1 MTCVRLCM
9 FINEANMSEKHRVLP
24 SWMSK
29 KEKVKEK
36 EPLKSRRKR
45 KAARAAFYCM
55 NEEELTE
62 AAVLY
67 LTNNGVC
74 EDHVALLT
82 DQQVEDK
89 TGDTTV
95 KMRRKTA
102 TSKTISKPVTEA
114 LKEESS
120 DCGDAQESM
129 YVSETDLDITEVQTV
144 PYTEIPQ
151 HQGSQGQRSEPV
163 QEHSSL
169 VNVGLQAEKRE
180 THSQMPEDAVEDD
193 ALRLVREIFFT

>member
-1 MTCVRLCM
+1 
-9 FINEANMSEKHRVLP
+9 MSEKHRVLP
-24 SWMSK
+24 SWMSRQ
-29 KEKVKEK
+29 EKVKEK

-45 KAARAAFYCM
+45 KAARVAFYCM
-55 NEEELTE
+55 NEEELAE
-62 AAVLY
+62 AAVSY
-67 LTNNGVC
+67 LTNDGVC

-82 DQQVEDK
+82 DQQVKEK
-89 TGDTTV
+89 TV
-95 KMRRKTA
+95 MMMRKAASSKMKMM
-102 TSKTISKPVTEA
+102 KPATEA

-163 QEHSSL
+163 QDHSSL
-169 VNVGLQAEKRE
+169 VNAGQQTEKRE
-180 THSQMPEDAVEDD
+180 THLQMPEDAVEDD
-193 ALRLVREIFFT
+193 ALRLVRDIFFT